1 MKFRK
6 GVLLPLFPRLSNS
19 FQPPLHLLTTPC
31 DNQSAPV
38 VIHYFY
44 SFNIEL
50 LNNSIK
56 TINYIIYINMKY
68 FVNRF
73 TNNLSDKEK
82 IKMKTM
88 IEHGVI
94 CGKDYLLKTI

>member
-1 MKFRK
+1 M
-6 GVLLPLFPRLSNS
+6 
-19 FQPPLHLLTTPC
+19 
-31 DNQSAPV
+31 
-38 VIHYFY
+38 
-44 SFNIEL
+44 NI
-50 LNNSIK
+50 
-56 TINYIIYINMKY
+56 KY

-94 CGKDYLLKTI
+94 CGKESRTA